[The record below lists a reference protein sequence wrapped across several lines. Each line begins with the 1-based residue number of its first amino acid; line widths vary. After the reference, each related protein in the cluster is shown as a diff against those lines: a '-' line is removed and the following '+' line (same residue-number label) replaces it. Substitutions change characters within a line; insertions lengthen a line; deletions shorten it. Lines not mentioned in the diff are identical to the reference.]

1 MNNENNQ
8 NQPTVNNNQ
17 PTIVSSTP
25 QNTVPVA
32 GIPNQ
37 GVTQNTTETL
47 TSGSPTVSTS
57 ASTPTAAMVNAP
69 ANEKVDANNTMSR
82 AEMAGIEKKEDKG
95 YGKSVEE
102 LQQESDARRQQK
114 KEEFIKK
121 ANEEYKP
128 NSKVKS
134 FFLILFFILLIAFVV
149 FLPDI
154 HSFISTF
161 SDKKTDSVK
170 ITNGKLVCEL
180 ATNTENLNMTYSS
193 SFSMTDN
200 KLYSLRYSL
209 ATKGDRNLDAETLDK
224 LNEDCKRLKEVT
236 TEVDGIVVECNYDNT
251 TMKQTQI
258 FTYSD
263 INLEKLDSAYAEVG
277 GSYPGFE
284 YNQNMDDIEKEMKAN
299 GYTCTREE
307 N

>member
-8 NQPTVNNNQ
+8 NQPTVNNNG
-17 PTIVSSTP
+17 PAIVNSTP
-25 QNTVPVA
+25 QNTVPVTNT
-32 GIPNQ
+32 PNP
-37 GVTQNTTETL
+37 GVAQNTTETL
-47 TSGSPTVSTS
+47 TEKSATAS
-57 ASTPTAAMVNAP
+57 ASTPTASVVNVQT
-69 ANEKVDANNTMSR
+69 ETKVDVNNTMSR

-102 LQQESDARRQQK
+102 LQQESDARRQQR
-114 KEEFIKK
+114 KEDFIKK

-128 NSKVKS
+128 NSKFKS
-134 FFLILFFILLIAFVV
+134 FLLIMFFALLIAFVV

-154 HSFISTF
+154 HSFISTM
-161 SDKKTDSVK
+161 SDNKTEEVK

-180 ATNTENLNMTYSS
+180 KTNTENLNMTYNS
-193 SFSMTDN
+193 SFGMTDN

-209 ATKGDRNLDAETLDK
+209 ATKGDRNLDADTLDK
-224 LNEDCKRLKEVT
+224 LNEDCKKLKEVT
-236 TEVDGIVVECNYDNT
+236 TEVDGIVVECSYDNT

-277 GSYPGFE
+277 GTYPSFE
-284 YNQNMDDIEKEMKAN
+284 YNQDMDAIEKEMKAN